1 MRIHMESLIFEVT
14 LNIALLVLVATL
26 LSKLQVIQTTISQER
41 RSFAGQVFLA
51 AVFGAVIILSVY
63 TGIEVGGYNMN
74 TRVIAAIASGI
85 LGGPVVG
92 MYASMIGAVY
102 VYFLS
107 GDPAFAMASAFSTV
121 LFGLLGGG
129 FYPYFQRGKWKYR
142 DLFFL
147 TCFAEI
153 CDLVIILRMVNP
165 FSLALETVMRAGPLM
180 TVMNAVGILLFIS
193 SFNHIFIR
201 QDIESS
207 RQLQRASELAKRCIP
222 LLGNGLRDK
231 ENMERLVPGWGDCP
245 PPISAT
251 CEVM

>member
-74 TRVIAAIASGI
+74 TRVIAAIRIGNPWA
-85 LGGPVVG
+85 GPVVG

-121 LFGLLGGG
+121 LSDCWAAGSTVFSKGEV
-129 FYPYFQRGKWKYR
+129 
-142 DLFFL
+142 
-147 TCFAEI
+147 EI
-153 CDLVIILRMVNP
+153 P
-165 FSLALETVMRAGPLM
+165 GS
-180 TVMNAVGILLFIS
+180 LLFDM
-193 SFNHIFIR
+193 F
-201 QDIESS
+201 
-207 RQLQRASELAKRCIP
+207 C
-222 LLGNGLRDK
+222 GNL
-231 ENMERLVPGWGDCP
+231 
-245 PPISAT
+245 
-251 CEVM
+251 

>member
-1 MRIHMESLIFEVT
+1 MMVTLNVRLKMQDPEDMENVIHMESLIFEVT

-102 VYFLS
+102 VYFL
-107 GDPAFAMASAFSTV
+107 
-121 LFGLLGGG
+121 
-129 FYPYFQRGKWKYR
+129 
-142 DLFFL
+142 
-147 TCFAEI
+147 
-153 CDLVIILRMVNP
+153 
-165 FSLALETVMRAGPLM
+165 
-180 TVMNAVGILLFIS
+180 
-193 SFNHIFIR
+193 
-201 QDIESS
+201 
-207 RQLQRASELAKRCIP
+207 
-222 LLGNGLRDK
+222 
-231 ENMERLVPGWGDCP
+231 
-245 PPISAT
+245 
-251 CEVM
+251 

>member
-102 VYFLS
+102 VYLHGSFRTAGRRVL
-107 GDPAFAMASAFSTV
+107 PVFSKGEV
-121 LFGLLGGG
+121 EIPGSLLFGM
-129 FYPYFQRGKWKYR
+129 F
-142 DLFFL
+142 
-147 TCFAEI
+147 C
-153 CDLVIILRMVNP
+153 
-165 FSLALETVMRAGPLM
+165 
-180 TVMNAVGILLFIS
+180 
-193 SFNHIFIR
+193 
-201 QDIESS
+201 
-207 RQLQRASELAKRCIP
+207 
-222 LLGNGLRDK
+222 GNL
-231 ENMERLVPGWGDCP
+231 
-245 PPISAT
+245 
-251 CEVM
+251 

>member
-26 LSKLQVIQTTISQER
+26 LSKLQVIQTTIPQER

-107 GDPAFAMASAFSTV
+107 GDPAFAWRQHSPRFFSDW
-121 LFGLLGGG
+121 LGGG
-129 FYPYFQRGKWKYR
+129 STRIFKGGSGN
-142 DLFFL
+142 
-147 TCFAEI
+147 T
-153 CDLVIILRMVNP
+153 
-165 FSLALETVMRAGPLM
+165 G
-180 TVMNAVGILLFIS
+180 IS
-193 SFNHIFIR
+193 SF
-201 QDIESS
+201 
-207 RQLQRASELAKRCIP
+207 
-222 LLGNGLRDK
+222 
-231 ENMERLVPGWGDCP
+231 
-245 PPISAT
+245 
-251 CEVM
+251 